1 MLHGT
6 GFGGGGGGGG
16 GSVKSWVPLP
26 FSLPPTRY
34 TAADTPWTCD
44 STQHTRDHLGQLW
57 PISDDET
64 QQLRFVAPS
73 AGQSPAGPAAGT
85 HTGDARGWQHQQ
97 RSSSQPSQRRPQ
109 QPSQPAQ
116 APTGAG
122 VGAGAGAGQAAAQW
136 LWRTGA
142 GWQPYA
148 DDVARSLETA
158 FMLFQTQTAGA
169 GPQGFSLVD
178 IGGGRHVDLS
188 AMRQV
193 VTASPNRTRHVRRVP
208 PGTASGGGASAAAGA
223 SPPSQQRGRD
233 DSLTIPPPMSAASL
247 DQTRRNFVV
256 VLMTRESP
264 EFGRALDVCR
274 TSCDPSVYDICFQRD
289 GSRHITLLTLNGITA
304 AEAQLVTFDASN
316 SLPLR
321 ITFSGLFQK
330 SVLLLPD
337 GASKASLEPL
347 LSRDSFSLPPS
358 GKVQTQSL
366 IHLSLFRVRSKP
378 HGYLQEFAKVRA
390 ACEGISWGAVEGT
403 RVVLKETGAE
413 YTDCRVL
420 AGPPL

>member
-1 MLHGT
+1 
-6 GFGGGGGGGG
+6 
-16 GSVKSWVPLP
+16 
-26 FSLPPTRY
+26 
-34 TAADTPWTCD
+34 
-44 STQHTRDHLGQLW
+44 
-57 PISDDET
+57 
-64 QQLRFVAPS
+64 
-73 AGQSPAGPAAGT
+73 
-85 HTGDARGWQHQQ
+85 
-97 RSSSQPSQRRPQ
+97 
-109 QPSQPAQ
+109 
-116 APTGAG
+116 
-122 VGAGAGAGQAAAQW
+122 
-136 LWRTGA
+136 
-142 GWQPYA
+142 
-148 DDVARSLETA
+148 
-158 FMLFQTQTAGA
+158 MLFQTQTAGA
-169 GPQGFSLVD
+169 GVQGYSLVD

-208 PGTASGGGASAAAGA
+208 PDTASGGASAAAGA

-233 DSLTIPPPMSAASL
+233 DSPTISPVSS
-247 DQTRRNFVV
+247 DQTRRKFVV

-289 GSRHITLLTLNGITA
+289 GSRHVTLLTLNGITA
-304 AEAQLVTFDASN
+304 AEAERVTFDAPV

-347 LSRDSFSLPPS
+347 LSRDSYSLPPS